1 MPEMLNNHIFTV
13 DSAKFWGN
21 KYKHKYY
28 KLREVKQRHGI
39 MDVADSITLI
49 RHYWTPTS
57 GLFDIWERAN
67 TICWSNIVW
76 CFFSCSRLRS
86 CLGQLSTFHCQS
98 PFPTQN
104 NYVIEYAH
112 WGIHSYFIH
121 AKLVFQCIG
130 VALLYEV
137 AHYYFLTIFNWI
149 INISKFER
157 IILYTRKDLSLSR
170 KYDYSNRLNIPLH
183 FCE

>member
-1 MPEMLNNHIFTV
+1 MPEMLNNHIFAV
-13 DSAKFWGN
+13 DSAALWGN
-21 KYKHKYY
+21 KYKDKYY
-28 KLREVKQRHGI
+28 KLREVKQRLGI

-49 RHYWTPTS
+49 RCYWTPTS
-57 GLFDIWERAN
+57 GLFDMWETAN

-76 CFFSCSRLRS
+76 CFFSCSWLRS
-86 CLGQLSTFHCQS
+86 CLGQLSTFHFQS
-98 PFPTQN
+98 PLPTPD
-104 NYVIEYAH
+104 NYVIEYAR
-112 WGIHSYFIH
+112 WGIWSYFIN

-157 IILYTRKDLSLSR
+157 IILYTRKDLTLSR

>member
-28 KLREVKQRHGI
+28 KLRGVKQRHGI

-67 TICWSNIVW
+67 TICLSNIVW

-98 PFPTQN
+98 PLPTQN